1 MDEFFTERQKQDIAY
16 YDENIEAWVNNPLYE
31 MKFIIISGKEI
42 KGFYDTFEAA
52 LAAAV
57 KSFAIG
63 EFIIQQIIPENKMVN
78 FLSPDLALA

>member
-1 MDEFFTERQKQDIAY
+1 MEEFLTEHQKQDIAY
-16 YDENIEAWVNNPLYE
+16 FDENIEAWAKNPLYTL
-31 MKFIIISGKEI
+31 KFVIISEKEI